1 MQMIRIGQ
9 IVMILYGTG
18 LEVYERYVKSSGN
31 SPIQNMLVPLSLQ
44 YQNMLVLQFKEF
56 VDY

>member
-18 LEVYERYVKSSGN
+18 LEVYERYAKSSGN
-31 SPIQNMLVPLSLQ
+31 SPIQNMLLPSLFQ
-44 YQNMLVLQFKEF
+44 YQNILVLQFKVF